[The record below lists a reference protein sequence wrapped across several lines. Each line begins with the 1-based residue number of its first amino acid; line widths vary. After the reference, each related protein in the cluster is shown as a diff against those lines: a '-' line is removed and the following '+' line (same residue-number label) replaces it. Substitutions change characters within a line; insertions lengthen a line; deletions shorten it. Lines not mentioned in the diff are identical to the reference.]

1 MQMIGRKCIYDSSL
15 PYVRYKNLPN
25 INLTVTLCH
34 FIRKHTIPPS
44 LPSKTFP
51 NFSLQEI
58 PTPNNLPHT

>member
-25 INLTVTLCH
+25 INLNTVPFYTE
-34 FIRKHTIPPS
+34 TIPPS